1 MKEKLIIV
9 EKPEKDSGVYV
20 IVNPVT
26 MKAYIGET
34 DNFYRRWAEHVG
46 SIFGLESSSNRNL
59 MAEEIKTFE
68 LFPAILADY
77 QKDVTNASIKDW
89 RVHETV
95 MMYVFRKNGFA
106 LYNGGKGGKD
116 DTGKERAF
124 IFDETVTG
132 EVLKQKVVTYLEQQD
147 PRKNAL
153 ADFEVESW
161 EDLFQ
166 AAEDEMNKSFQSR
179 FHMSLT
185 EFAKLKNNPSE
196 RMKLWCQRSG
206 VSLKKERFYCITE
219 DNAYM
224 ICKELYVIAFSKKVL
239 ASDLKR
245 YGLKE
250 ISAEQFADMARGGAL
265 DRIIVSKYG
274 AYYDQSAETILS
286 TKVYD
291 IQHNKLRDLQ
301 GIDIAGN
308 EDVGICF
315 WALKRLDIAATKAFL
330 SFDETHKEP
339 RYVLLRYTP
348 SEKSAYSVAKDE
360 NLKLEYMQALN
371 PWEDENLD
379 DFFKRIRGTL
389 DEKPISNIAQVKY
402 AQEKYAQEKYALGY
416 AATEKQIEN
425 TSGLK
430 YTYPENMFPEV
441 IDKGREISKA
451 LLISELSYINAD
463 YKEMDELYEHF
474 HSHLGYVGKTY
485 TNELWETIGS
495 KKRGKITSMSHCRA
509 QIKEDSRIALAEY
522 LGNRDSYEVNGKVS
536 YLLAKL
542 EYPYIIA
549 LAQDLVE

>member
-1 MKEKLIIV
+1 MTEQLVIV

-59 MAEEIKTFE
+59 MAEETKTFE

-77 QKDVTNASIKDW
+77 RKDVTNASVKDW

-95 MMYVFRKNGFA
+95 MMYVFRKNEFA

-116 DTGKERAF
+116 DTGKERSF

-147 PRKNAL
+147 FRRNAL

-166 AAEDEMNKSFQSR
+166 AAEEEMNKSFQSR
-179 FHMSLT
+179 FKVSLT
-185 EFAKLKNNPSE
+185 EFAKLKDNLQARVN
-196 RMKLWCQRSG
+196 LWIKRRNKSF
-206 VSLKKERFYCITE
+206 SKTLFYRITQE
-219 DNAYM
+219 NAYQ
-224 ICKELYVIAFSKKVL
+224 ICKEMYVL
-239 ASDLKR
+239 AFAQRVLVSDLKKC
-245 YGLKE
+245 GLKE
-250 ISAEQFADMARGGAL
+250 MSAEQFADMAREGKL
-265 DRIIVSKYG
+265 DRIVVSKYG
-274 AYYDQSAETILS
+274 AYYDQSVETILS

-291 IQHNKLRDLQ
+291 MQHNKLGDLK
-301 GIDIAGN
+301 GLEVEDKEAG
-308 EDVGICF
+308 VCF
-315 WALKRLDIAATKAFL
+315 WALKKLDIAATKEFL
-330 SFDETHKEP
+330 SYGEIQKDA

-348 SEKSAYSVAKDE
+348 SKKSAYSVK
-360 NLKLEYMQALN
+360 NLKLEYMLSLN
-371 PWEDENLD
+371 PKYEEELED
-379 DFFKRIRGTL
+379 FYKRIRSTL
-389 DEKPISNIAQVKY
+389 DENPISELAQF
-402 AQEKYAQEKYALGY
+402 KYALGY
-416 AATEKQIEN
+416 AKTESHIKN
-425 TSGLK
+425 DPHNKKGYK
-430 YTYPENMFPEV
+430 YAYPENMFPEV
-441 IDKGREISKA
+441 IDKGEISKA

-463 YKEMDELYEHF
+463 YKEMDELYEYF
-474 HSHLGYVGKTY
+474 YSHLGDVGETY

-495 KKRGKITSMSHCRA
+495 RKRGKITSMSHCRA
-509 QIKEDSRIALAEY
+509 QLKEDSRVALAEY

-549 LAQDLVE
+549 LAKDPVE